1 MCNDPDDEIRA
12 LANEMANDE
21 QPLSKIHTQ
30 TATIVPEED
39 KLNTLVPKAINVWK
53 YAVIKSQ
60 ISNLQQELKSAT
72 DTAMVMQ
79 LMQQIKDLTDF
90 AANLSKLIG
99 ERVVN
104 PL

>member
-1 MCNDPDDEIRA
+1 MCNDPDDEIRTIA
-12 LANEMANDE
+12 SEMANDE

-60 ISNLQQELKSAT
+60 ISALQQQLKST
-72 DTAMVMQ
+72 SDTASVMS
-79 LMQQIKDLTDF
+79 LMKQIMEYTEF